1 MTYKQHI
8 KSILKRAPKT
18 GWACLS
24 VLVFAIIFSS
34 CNINKHLKENE
45 FLLQKN
51 TIKENG
57 TKIDNSDLEAFIR
70 QKPNRKFLKTVRFKL
85 WLYYQVDQQKMLQK
99 KEKRDL
105 KYDKINAKRVAR
117 TNRKN
122 EKRIAK
128 GKSSR
133 IPNLKN
139 KEKATFRES
148 ILEAGEP
155 PVILDSSLSKITKN
169 QLQKFV
175 FSKGYF
181 DSYVRDSLVLDVKN
195 KRAKMFYFI
204 SKSEPYYIKS
214 INYKIDDPLIEYFIL
229 NDTTSTLIKRN
240 TVYDEEVLQK
250 ERLRITESQLNNG
263 YFYFAQEYVHY
274 LADTNLAGQNVN
286 LTIGVKM
293 FSRSYSEANDSIVYI
308 NHPRFYIENVY
319 IIPEAIPDFRG
330 KPNDTYLKD
339 TTEYN
344 GLKILHN
351 RRLLF
356 HEKDLT
362 RDITVAP
369 GQLYQ
374 QNLSEETYRGL
385 TSLKV
390 FKSVFIQY
398 IKNPLFLDKLDCYIV
413 CSPVVKQSLT
423 IETEGNYTSGNYGIA
438 GSVVFQ
444 NKNAFR
450 GAELVELRLKGS
462 VIAQKQFNTTESESV
477 SNIEEVRNT
486 FNTIQF
492 GPELNFYF
500 PRPLFPFTLFYY
512 KKDAK
517 EKRYFTQPKTVL
529 SLSMNYQSSLLFYRT
544 ISTVSYGFRFNNTK
558 ALFFYDVIPFEVYV
572 VNAKLSSSY
581 QNSLNVLNDHFLLN
595 SFQDH
600 ITTLSKVSVT
610 YNNQSISKK
619 RNLMYLK
626 MTLSS
631 SGNILR
637 GLYSA
642 TDQPMDAQG
651 RYLIQNIP
659 FSQFVKI
666 DADYRFYFKIRKF
679 EKIVFRLAGGYGRPL
694 KNLTSL
700 PYEQSFFGGGPNSNR
715 AWRART
721 LGPGSYAQ
729 PSDETARYD
738 KIGNIQIES
747 NVEYRFH
754 IFKSIFGAWFVDAG
768 NIWLSYND
776 PKKPNGQFKV
786 NKFYKEIAI
795 GSGLGIRYDFSFFV
809 LRLDAAIR
817 LHDPQFAEGK
827 RWILGTQTLRQ
838 TSIYTNFGIGY
849 PF

>member
-1 MTYKQHI
+1 LTCKQHI
-8 KSILKRAPKT
+8 KSILNHIQKT
-18 GWACLS
+18 GWVCLCF
-24 VLVFAIIFSS
+24 LLFTIIFSS

-57 TKIDNSDLEAFIR
+57 THIDNSDLEAFIR
-70 QKPNRKFLKTVRFKL
+70 QKPNRRFLKTIRFKL

-105 KYDKINAKRVAR
+105 KYDKINAKRIAR
-117 TNRKN
+117 ITQKN

-128 GKSSR
+128 GKPAK

-148 ILEAGEP
+148 LLEAGEP
-155 PVILDSSLSKITKN
+155 PVILDSSLTKITKN

-181 DSYVRDSLVLDVKN
+181 DSNVRDSLVLDMKN
-195 KRAKMFYFI
+195 KRAKIFYFI
-204 SKSEPYYIKS
+204 SKSEPYFIRR
-214 INYKIDDPLIEYFIL
+214 INYKIEDPLIEYFIL
-229 NDTTSTLIKRN
+229 NDTLSTLVKRN
-240 TVYDEEVLQK
+240 TIYDEEVFQK
-250 ERLRITESQLNNG
+250 ERERITESQLNNG
-263 YFYFAQEYVHY
+263 YFYFAPEYVYY
-274 LADTNLAGQNVN
+274 LADTNLTGQNVN

-293 FSRSYSEANDSIVYI
+293 YSRAYTETNDSLVYI

-330 KPNDTYLKD
+330 RPNDIYMKD
-339 TTEYN
+339 TILYN

-351 RRLLF
+351 NGLLF
-356 HEKDLT
+356 RKKDLT
-362 RDITVAP
+362 RDISIAP

-374 QNLSEETYRGL
+374 QNLAEETYRGL

-390 FKSVFIQY
+390 FRSVFIQY
-398 IKNPLFLDKLDCYIV
+398 IKNPNFSDKLDCYIV
-413 CSPVVKQSLT
+413 CQPVVKQALT
-423 IETEGNYTSGNYGIA
+423 IETEGTNTSGNLGIA
-438 GSVVFQ
+438 GSIVFQ

-450 GAELVELRLKGS
+450 GAELVELKLKGS
-462 VIAQKQFNTTESESV
+462 LIAQKQFNTTETAT
-477 SNIEEVRNT
+477 NINDVQNT
-486 FNTIQF
+486 FNTVQF

-512 KKDAK
+512 KKDAS

-529 SLSMNYQSSLLFYRT
+529 NLSVNYQSSQLFYRT
-544 ISTVSYGFRFNNTK
+544 ISSVSYGFRFNNTK
-558 ALFFYDVIPFEVYV
+558 ALFFYDIIPFEAYV
-572 VNAKLSSSY
+572 VNAKLSGSY
-581 QNSLNVLNDHFLLN
+581 QNILNERNDHFLLN

-619 RNLMYLK
+619 RNLMYLR
-626 MTLSS
+626 MSLSS

-642 TDQPMDAQG
+642 TDQPKDSQG
-651 RYLIQNIP
+651 RYLIQDIP

-666 DADYRFYFKIRKF
+666 DADYRFYFKLRKF
-679 EKIVFRLAGGYGRPL
+679 EKIVFRLAGGYGKPL

-729 PSDETARYD
+729 PDSVTARYD

-747 NVEYRFH
+747 NLEYRFH
-754 IFKSIFGAWFVDAG
+754 IFKSMYGAWFVDAG

-776 PKKPNGQFKV
+776 PNKPNGQFKV
-786 NKFYKEIAI
+786 DKFYKEIAI
-795 GSGLGIRYDFSFFV
+795 GSGVGLRYDFSFFV
-809 LRLDAAIR
+809 LRLDGAMR
-817 LHDPQFAEGK
+817 VRDPQYAENK
-827 RWILGTQTLRQ
+827 RWVFGKQTIRESAVL
-838 TSIYTNFGIGY
+838 NFGIGY

>member
-8 KSILKRAPKT
+8 KSISKRTPKT
-18 GWACLS
+18 GWTCFCL
-24 VLVFAIIFSS
+24 LIFTIIFSS

-51 TIKENG
+51 NVKRNG
-57 TKIDNSDLEAFIR
+57 TNIDRDELEAFIR
-70 QKPNRKFLKTVRFKL
+70 QKPNRKILKLVRFNL

-105 KYDKINAKRVAR
+105 KFDRINAKRVAR
-117 TNRKN
+117 IEKKN

-128 GKSSR
+128 GKTAK

-139 KEKATFRES
+139 KEKPTFRES
-148 ILEAGEP
+148 VLEAGEP
-155 PVILDSSLSKITKN
+155 PVILDSALSKITKN

-175 FSKGYF
+175 FSRGYF
-181 DSYVRDSLVLDVKN
+181 DSRVSDSLVLDVKN
-195 KRAKMFYFI
+195 KRARIFYFI
-204 SKSEPYYIKS
+204 SKSDPYLIKD
-214 INYKIDDPLIEYFIL
+214 IKYKIEDNLIEYFIL
-229 NDTTSTLIKRN
+229 HDTISTLIKRN
-240 TVYDEEVLQK
+240 TIYDEQVLQK
-250 ERLRITESQLNNG
+250 ERERITESQLNNG

-293 FSRSYSEANDSIVYI
+293 FSRSFDESNDSLVYI

-330 KPNDTYLKD
+330 KANDTYMKD
-339 TTEYN
+339 TVVYN

-351 RRLLF
+351 NRLLF
-356 HEKDLT
+356 RKKDLT
-362 RDITVAP
+362 RDVSIAP

-374 QNLSEETYRGL
+374 QNLAEETYRGL

-390 FKSVFIQY
+390 FRSVYIQY
-398 IKNPLFLDKLDCYIV
+398 IKNSNFSDKLDCYIV
-413 CSPVVKQSLT
+413 CPPVVKQATT
-423 IETEGNYTSGNYGIA
+423 IETEGNYTSGSYGIA
-438 GSVVFQ
+438 GSIVFQ

-450 GAELVELRLKGS
+450 GAELVELKLKGS
-462 VIAQKQFNTTESESV
+462 VIAQKQFNTTET
-477 SNIEEVRNT
+477 SNLGNVQST
-486 FNTIQF
+486 FNTVQF
-492 GPELNFYF
+492 GPELNIYF

-517 EKRYFTQPKTVL
+517 EKRYFTQPKTILNFQV
-529 SLSMNYQSSLLFYRT
+529 NYQSSQLFYRT

-558 ALFFYDVIPFEVYV
+558 GLFFYDIIPLEVYV
-572 VNAKLSSSY
+572 VNAKLSNSY
-581 QNSLNVLNDHFLLN
+581 QNALNALNDHFLLN

-610 YNNQSISKK
+610 YNNQTVTKK
-619 RNLMYLK
+619 RYYMFLK
-626 MTLSS
+626 MSLSS

-637 GLYSA
+637 GIYSS
-642 TDQPMDAQG
+642 TNQPKDSLG
-651 RYLIQNIP
+651 RYLINDIP
-659 FSQFVKI
+659 FSQFVKLEV
-666 DADYRFYFKIRKF
+666 DYRFYFKIRKLG
-679 EKIVFRLAGGYGRPL
+679 KLVYRLAGGMGKPL
-694 KNLTSL
+694 KNLTTL

-715 AWRART
+715 AWYART

-729 PSDETARYD
+729 PPDETARYD
-738 KIGNIQIES
+738 KIGNMQIES
-747 NVEYRFH
+747 NIEYRFH

-776 PKKPNGQFKV
+776 PNKPNGQFKID
-786 NKFYKEIAI
+786 KFYKEIAI
-795 GSGLGIRYDFSFFV
+795 GSGFGIRYDFSFFV

-817 LHDPQFAEGK
+817 VHDPQYAEGK
-827 RWILGTQTLRQ
+827 RWVLGTQPLKQ
-838 TSIYTNFGIGY
+838 TGIYTNFGIGY